1 MKCQWLMT
9 LVMIISFI
17 GTLILATVIKVN
29 TSYLKNPLTI
39 TDQNGINTSNSMLN
53 IINSRGLSISKN
65 FKIYIL
71 NLTHLLKS

>member
-9 LVMIISFI
+9 LVMIITFI

-39 TDQNGINTSNSMLN
+39 TDQSGINTSKSMLN
-53 IINSRGLSISKN
+53 IRNSHGLSKSKKLEN
-65 FKIYIL
+65 IYFKISRS
-71 NLTHLLKS
+71 N

>member
-9 LVMIISFI
+9 LVMIITFI

-39 TDQNGINTSNSMLN
+39 TDQSGINTSKSMLN
-53 IINSRGLSISKN
+53 IINSHGLFKSK
-65 FKIYIL
+65 KL
-71 NLTHLLKS
+71 

>member
-39 TDQNGINTSNSMLN
+39 TDQNGINTTNSMLN
-53 IINSRGLSISKN
+53 IINSRGLSKSKN